1 MSVSGYLLVSLICSN
16 SVFFRAE
23 EEVQVTRIVNRMF
36 PEAASVSATAIGQIA
51 TITIT
56 IPDIKEFIRRAD
68 NEPADEPADEEPA
81 DGRVPDTDRSPLGLA
96 LLRSIAP
103 YSSDTDADTEHAK
116 VMLCASLRLYEKLKN
131 NRRIP

>member
-1 MSVSGYLLVSLICSN
+1 MCSN

-23 EEVQVTRIVNRMF
+23 EEVQVARIVNRMF
-36 PEAASVSATAIGQIA
+36 PGAASVSATAIGQIA

-68 NEPADEPADEEPA
+68 NEPADEPADDEPA
-81 DGRVPDTDRSPLGLA
+81 DGRVPDTDRSPLGLT

-103 YSSDTDADTEHAK
+103 YSSDTDAERAESSDADTEHD
-116 VMLCASLRLYEKLKN
+116 SD
-131 NRRIP
+131 